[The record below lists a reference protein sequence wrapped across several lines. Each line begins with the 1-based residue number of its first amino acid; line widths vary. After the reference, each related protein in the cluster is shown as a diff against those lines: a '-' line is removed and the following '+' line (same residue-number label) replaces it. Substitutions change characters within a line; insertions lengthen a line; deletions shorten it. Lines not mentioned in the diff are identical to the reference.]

1 MMMIGSRVEGGEG
14 YPSGIEPVRVPEGG
28 VMRRIVASFVF
39 LAAVAG
45 LSACGN
51 APREVAEAA
60 KASPTTSAPSAP
72 PARYRSVTDLRD
84 ALISTG
90 YDCPDWQRTDR
101 VKLALQSGSCSSADV
116 LSIYTGPE
124 AVQAAVQQLKSIS
137 PDGVHLAVGEN
148 WIINTKQAEG
158 VAAALG
164 GVHVTG

>member
-1 MMMIGSRVEGGEG
+1 MTPNLGEGGED
-14 YPSGIEPVRVPEGG
+14 YPSSIQSVRVPEGG
-28 VMRRIVASFVF
+28 AMRCIVASFVL

-51 APREVAEAA
+51 APRESAEAA
-60 KASPTTSAPSAP
+60 KAPQTASAPSTP

-84 ALISTG
+84 ALISAG

-124 AVQAAVQQLKSIS
+124 TVQAAVQQLKSIS

-164 GVHVTG
+164 GVHMTG